1 MALYSMLVEH
11 EGESFSTQV
20 AGASA
25 EEAVRCFFAHPVAK
39 AVSPVL
45 GPQDILYVTPM
56 TDLVNLWAACAGRE
70 GRYVSITVA
79 RTVEQQEV

>member
-1 MALYSMLVEH
+1 MALYSLLVEH

-20 AGASA
+20 AGTSA
-25 EEAVRCFFAHPVAK
+25 EEALRRFFAQPIAR

-56 TDLVNLWAACAGRE
+56 TDLVNLWTACAGRE